1 MSDLVQYQAELVQTR
16 RAIHRYPEVAW
27 TEFVTTERVIK
38 RVRELGFKTIV
49 GPALFDPKFAFD
61 RHDDV
66 IEAAQKRALEHG
78 VDPEILQEMGGFTG
92 CLAIWE
98 TGREGPVTAF
108 RFDMDCVNVQET
120 SDPEHVPNKEGF
132 CSQNAG
138 LMHSCG
144 HDCHT
149 SVGLTLAHW
158 IADHADQ
165 LCGTIKIIY
174 QPAEEGTK
182 GACGIAHSGVL
193 DDVNYFVGSHVGCGT
208 QEHGICAVTGGFLA
222 TSKLDVTFE
231 GHGIHAAYPE
241 RGRNALMAACTSA
254 VQLMAIARS
263 SEGNSNI
270 NIGTLHAGTGRNV
283 IASHASML
291 MEVRGETGEINEY
304 MQESAIRV
312 IEGVS
317 ACYGVKCKIDIVGSA
332 TNIASDPEVTD
343 AIISAAQNVPEI
355 ESIGTRHMRSGSEDC
370 SFLMRRIQDHG
381 GKAGF
386 FLFGGNHHDHHQKDF
401 DIYEDTAMLEALGV
415 FCNLLKHYNMN

>member
-1 MSDLVQYQAELVQTR
+1 MSDLCQYQSELIQTR

-27 TEFVTTERVIK
+27 TEFVTCERIIK
-38 RVRELGFKTIV
+38 RVRELGFKTVV
-49 GPALFDPKFAFD
+49 GPTLFDPKLAFD

-66 IEAAQKRALEHG
+66 IAQAQQRALEHG
-78 VDPEILQEMGGFTG
+78 VDSSILKEMNGYTG

-120 SDPEHVPNKEGF
+120 DDPEHLPNKEGF

-138 LMHSCG
+138 LMHACG

-149 SVGLTLAHW
+149 SIGLTLAHW

-165 LCGTIKIIY
+165 LCGTIKIVY

-182 GACGIAHSGVL
+182 AACGIAHSGLL
-193 DDVNYFVGSHVGCGT
+193 DDVNYFVASHVGCGSPA
-208 QEHGICAVTGGFLA
+208 HGIQAITGGFLA
-222 TSKLDVTFE
+222 TSKINVTFE
-231 GHGIHAAYPE
+231 GLGIHAAYPE
-241 RGRNALMAACTSA
+241 KGRNALMAACSSA
-254 VQLMAIARS
+254 VQLMAIARN

-283 IASHASML
+283 IASQAQMQL
-291 MEVRGETGEINEY
+291 EVRGETGEINQY

-312 IEGVS
+312 IEGIC
-317 ACYGVKCKIDIVGSA
+317 ACYDVKAHIDIVGSA
-332 TNIASDPEVTD
+332 TNIHSDPEVTE
-343 AIISAAQNVPEI
+343 AIVSAARDIPEI
-355 ESIGTRHMRSGSEDC
+355 ESIANKHMRSGSEDV
-370 SFLMRRIQDHG
+370 SFMMRRVQEHG

-386 FLFGGNHHDHHQKDF
+386 FLFGGNQHNHHQKDF
-401 DIYEDTAMLEALGV
+401 DIYEDSAMIEALGV
-415 FCNLLKHYNMN
+415 FSNLLKHYNGL